1 MLNDELNEYKQSQK
15 AYVNTF
21 NKAGFSL
28 DAINNMVSSV
38 NENASCNSEC
48 QKEKNIEILY
58 QNWQDKLNLKENLP
72 EQEKEAHKKWYIA
85 VYGEEAYYNL
95 IQERLT
101 KETNKQILSNSNKN
115 NNLQNEINNLE
126 EKNKK
131 LVEVNNTLRDYKN
144 KLNSENKLLEIKL
157 DEIIGNINKNNRKFD
172 YENIEIKNILVTKYF
187 VIFLYYI
194 IFVLFIIFGNLSV
207 NNFYK
212 NKKIIILM
220 ILYIIFPFL
229 VNYYQKIY

>member
-1 MLNDELNEYKQSQK
+1 M
-15 AYVNTF
+15 
-21 NKAGFSL
+21 
-28 DAINNMVSSV
+28 
-38 NENASCNSEC
+38 
-48 QKEKNIEILY
+48 
-58 QNWQDKLNLKENLP
+58 
-72 EQEKEAHKKWYIA
+72 
-85 VYGEEAYYNL
+85 
-95 IQERLT
+95 
-101 KETNKQILSNSNKN
+101 
-115 NNLQNEINNLE
+115 
-126 EKNKK
+126 
-131 LVEVNNTLRDYKN
+131 
-144 KLNSENKLLEIKL
+144 EIKL

>member
-1 MLNDELNEYKQSQK
+1 MNDEENEAFNNTLN
-15 AYVNTF
+15 N
-21 NKAGFSL
+21 AGF
-28 DAINNMVSSV
+28 DTDTINNSLKIA

-48 QKEKNIEILY
+48 QKQNNINILW
-58 QNWQDKLNLKENLP
+58 QNWQEILNLKKDLP
-72 EQEKEAHKKWYIA
+72 EQEEEAHKKWYIA
-85 VYGEEAYYNL
+85 VNGEEAYYNL

-101 KETNKQILSNSNKN
+101 EKTNEQIQSNSNKN

-131 LVEVNNTLRDYKN
+131 LVEVNNTLRDYEN
-144 KLNSENKLLEIKL
+144 KLNSENKLLEINL